1 MLLSE
6 RIKNLRLENKYTQRH
21 VFTKIELT
29 QKAYQSIEYGTSE
42 PKVSTLVAI
51 ANLYD
56 VSLDYLVGRTN
67 IRNSHKLTI
76 D

>member
-6 RIKNLRLENKYTQRH
+6 RIKELRLENKYTQKY
-21 VFTKIELT
+21 VFTKAEISER
-29 QKAYQSIEYGTSE
+29 AYQSIEYGTSE

>member
-6 RIKNLRLENKYTQRH
+6 RIKELRLESKYTQKY
-21 VFTKIELT
+21 VFTKAEISER
-29 QKAYQSIEYGTSE
+29 AYQSIEYGTSE

-67 IRNSHKLTI
+67 IKNSHKLTI

>member
-6 RIKNLRLENKYTQRH
+6 RIKELRLENRYTQRY
-21 VFTKIELT
+21 VSIKIEIT
-29 QKAYQSIEYGTSE
+29 ERRYSDIENNKSE

-67 IRNSHKLTI
+67 IKNSHKLTI